1 MSASPYQGAASQR
14 FSNRMSMS
22 GRDVTPGAYDSK
34 PKLSNAPTP
43 STSKSTTPTSD
54 DGMSSTARFILD
66 TLEKMSTPVRD
77 AQKIPLIGRAEK
89 RRQVMSELESSL
101 VQTSGS
107 GAMQSSKRHRPN
119 LSATSTTLSNNRTLL
134 NGPPL
139 RTLVSPVTTPR
150 SRTTA
155 VKSARLAAST
165 PMATSSSSFVST
177 PALTTNPST
186 PFSNVSAITSSK
198 AFDTASATTTSLGD
212 SRQPQPAINVNKYQI
227 PFSVPALTGGVAT
240 STSSKR
246 EPVKPSAPPSF
257 APAFSTD
264 QSRSGKIRTKLGEK
278 AIEIED
284 ENSQPEVLP
293 PHLLNPTSSGLEL
306 KQMPNFGFFSAP
318 SPNNGSQSTLN
329 PVLNS
334 PGHGGGSTGA
344 LSKSSSKTADT
355 VLLSPVRKTVSSFSF
370 SEPEVVSPSSN
381 TGSFSSKMNGENSSA
396 RFTFSQPDEIA
407 PSETIRH
414 LNSNNHFVMPDVTSS
429 TFLSSTAS
437 NNFSSTKSHLKE
449 MPSVQSLKSGSVMD
463 ILGGNQQS
471 CFEYQIFIANVWDL
485 TSHTSVHSG
494 TILLLVSNPSI
505 TSRIMEWGNL
515 IYLLN
520 SDFFFPYCFSFARI
534 KEYYYLN

>member
-14 FSNRMSMS
+14 FSNRMTMP
-22 GRDVTPGAYDSK
+22 GRDATPRGYDSK

-54 DGMSSTARFILD
+54 DGMSSTARLILD

-77 AQKIPLIGRAEK
+77 AQKIPLVGRAEK

-119 LSATSTTLSNNRTLL
+119 LCATSTNVANNRTLL

-139 RTLVSPVTTPR
+139 RTLISPVTTPR

-165 PMATSSSSFVST
+165 PVATSSSSFVST
-177 PALTTNPST
+177 PILTTKPST

-198 AFDTASATTTSLGD
+198 AFDAGSATTVSGGD
-212 SRQPQPAINVNKYQI
+212 ARQPQPAINVNKYQI
-227 PFSVPALTGGVAT
+227 PFSVPALTGGAA
-240 STSSKR
+240 TSSKR
-246 EPVKPSAPPSF
+246 EPAKPSAPPSL

-264 QSRSGKIRTKLGEK
+264 QSRTGKIRTKLGEK
-278 AIEIED
+278 AIDLED

-306 KQMPNFGFFSAP
+306 KQLPNFGFFSAQ
-318 SPNNGSQSTLN
+318 SSNNGSKLTSN
-329 PVLNS
+329 PLLNS
-334 PGHGGGSTGA
+334 PGHRSSSSGA

-355 VLLSPVRKTVSSFSF
+355 ILLSPVRRTASSFSF
-370 SEPEVVSPSSN
+370 AEPQVVRPSSD
-381 TGSFSSKMNGENSSA
+381 TGLSSSKMNGENSSVK
-396 RFTFSQPDEIA
+396 FTFSQPDEIA
-407 PSETIRH
+407 PTESNRH

-429 TFLSSTAS
+429 TFLTSSTPS
-437 NNFSSTKSHLKE
+437 NNFSSTTSRLKE
-449 MPSVQSLKSGSVMD
+449 MPSIQSLKSGSVMD
-463 ILGGNQQS
+463 ILGGNS
-471 CFEYQIFIANVWDL
+471 EFLRVF
-485 TSHTSVHSG
+485 G
-494 TILLLVSNPSI
+494 
-505 TSRIMEWGNL
+505 IM
-515 IYLLN
+515 YH
-520 SDFFFPYCFSFARI
+520 
-534 KEYYYLN
+534 